1 MCDDSFD
8 LSPGIDSDA
17 DLKSRRTKLKR
28 GKRLSELNRLRNA
41 LLCIK
46 TEVFEQDNV
55 ISGILLTGS
64 WHDACSVRDAIVF
77 PLFQRLRVD
86 GRKRFEYAT
95 YGRLFFRK
103 QTEKISVLKNIRIR
117 VNGTSVWTL
126 FLWFLCG
133 NFPYNK
139 LRLLFILKHFFYSG
153 CYPLFS
159 LMLHYPFFA

>member
-1 MCDDSFD
+1 MCEDSFD

-28 GKRLSELNRLRNA
+28 GKRLFELNRLQNA

-46 TEVFEQDNV
+46 TEVFEQDDV

-103 QTEKISVLKNIRIR
+103 QTEKNLRFKKYQDTCGRDLSLDIVSLVLIRE
-117 VNGTSVWTL
+117 
-126 FLWFLCG
+126 
-133 NFPYNK
+133 
-139 LRLLFILKHFFYSG
+139 
-153 CYPLFS
+153 FS
-159 LMLHYPFFA
+159 S